1 MPSIS
6 FLNHLGALLTLWLLL
21 CCGAPAAENGR
32 ILMVTEATFPPYEFR
47 DGNTILGIDPEIMRE
62 VARRTGR
69 ELVIEDM
76 SFDSVITA
84 VVSGKADVAASGITV
99 TPERRRKVDFS
110 IPYVEAAQVI
120 IVPKGSPIRK
130 REDIRGKRIGVQHG
144 ATGDIY
150 VTRNIQQP
158 ERFPNGALAVAAVAA
173 GKVDAAVIDQDPAKM
188 YVAGNERLEI
198 LPEPLTS
205 ESYAIA
211 VRKGDTVLLQDIN
224 DTIAALKAS
233 GKLEEIRNAYAAMQV
248 KSAAGP
254 EQHASGGGWLEN
266 TWLDLKESFYVNFMQ
281 EGRWKYLTNG
291 FLVTVEV
298 SFFSVLLGILVG
310 FVVAVIRATH
320 DKTGNL
326 RFLNALCKLYLTV
339 IRGTPV
345 VVQLLMIYFVIFG
358 SVDVSKVL
366 VAVVAFGFNSGA
378 YVAEIIRGGIMSI
391 DKGQF
396 EAGRS
401 LGLGYAQ
408 TMIYIIL
415 PQAFKNVLPS
425 LGNEFIVLLKETSV
439 SGYIALQ
446 DLTKSVP
453 AVNDVTTKIDR
464 GEVVFIVG
472 PSGSGKSTFLRCLNL
487 LEEPTSGEIRFKG
500 KLITSPGT
508 DVNQFRQHVGMVFQ
522 HFNLFPHLTILEN
535 ITIAP
540 VKTGRSSRKEAADQA
555 ETLLQRIGLYGKR
568 HSYPLQLSG
577 GQKQRIAI
585 VRALVMNPD
594 VILFDEPTSALDPE
608 MVGEV
613 LSLMKDLAQG
623 GLTMVVVTHEIGFA
637 REVASRVLFM
647 DKGKIVEEGPP
658 AQVIDHPA
666 NPRLKEFFSKV
677 L

>member
-310 FVVAVIRATH
+310 FVVAVIRAT
-320 DKTGNL
+320 
-326 RFLNALCKLYLTV
+326 
-339 IRGTPV
+339 PV

-446 DLTKSVP
+446 DLTKGGDIIRSQTYTAFMPLTAVALIYLSV
-453 AVNDVTTKIDR
+453 VML
-464 GEVVFIVG
+464 F
-472 PSGSGKSTFLRCLNL
+472 SWML
-487 LEEPTSGEIRFKG
+487 G
-500 KLITSPGT
+500 KL
-508 DVNQFRQHVGMVFQ
+508 
-522 HFNLFPHLTILEN
+522 E
-535 ITIAP
+535 
-540 VKTGRSSRKEAADQA
+540 RK
-555 ETLLQRIGLYGKR
+555 
-568 HSYPLQLSG
+568 
-577 GQKQRIAI
+577 
-585 VRALVMNPD
+585 
-594 VILFDEPTSALDPE
+594 
-608 MVGEV
+608 
-613 LSLMKDLAQG
+613 
-623 GLTMVVVTHEIGFA
+623 
-637 REVASRVLFM
+637 
-647 DKGKIVEEGPP
+647 
-658 AQVIDHPA
+658 
-666 NPRLKEFFSKV
+666 LKNNE
-677 L
+677 